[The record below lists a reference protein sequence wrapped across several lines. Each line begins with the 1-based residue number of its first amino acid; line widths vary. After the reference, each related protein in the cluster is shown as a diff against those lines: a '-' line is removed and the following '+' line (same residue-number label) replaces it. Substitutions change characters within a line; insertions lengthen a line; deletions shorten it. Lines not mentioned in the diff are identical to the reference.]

1 MTGAIFMTLFQVI
14 VSAESTRAAGAA
26 HVHLSYRESIAMETV
41 KVSSKGQI
49 VIPKELREAHHITP
63 GMEFVVSTVGD
74 EIRLRPAPLFTPT
87 THEQAAGCLHRKGRK
102 PMTDAEMNKA
112 VRKRVKRLDDVTKIR

>member
-1 MTGAIFMTLFQVI
+1 
-14 VSAESTRAAGAA
+14 
-26 HVHLSYRESIAMETV
+26 METV

-49 VIPKELREAHHITP
+49 VIPKKLREAHHITP
-63 GMEFVVSTVGD
+63 GMEFVVSSVGD
-74 EIRLRPAPLFTPT
+74 EIRLRSAPLFTPA

-112 VRKRVKRLDDVTKIR
+112 VRQRAKRLDDATKPG

>member
-1 MTGAIFMTLFQVI
+1 M
-14 VSAESTRAAGAA
+14 
-26 HVHLSYRESIAMETV
+26 AMETV

>member
-1 MTGAIFMTLFQVI
+1 
-14 VSAESTRAAGAA
+14 
-26 HVHLSYRESIAMETV
+26 METV

-63 GMEFVVSTVGD
+63 GMELVVSTVGD
-74 EIRLRPAPLFTPT
+74 EIRLRPAPLFNPT
-87 THEQAAGCLHRKGRK
+87 THDQAARCLHRKDRK

-112 VRKRVKRLDDVTKIR
+112 VRQRAKRLDGTTKTR